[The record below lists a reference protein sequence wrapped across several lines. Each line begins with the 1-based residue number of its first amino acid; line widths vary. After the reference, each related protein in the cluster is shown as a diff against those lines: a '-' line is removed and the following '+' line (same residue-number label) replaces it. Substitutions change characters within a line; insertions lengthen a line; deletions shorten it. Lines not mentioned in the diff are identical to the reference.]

1 MIKFM
6 FNLFCYLK
14 NRDKI
19 IFLLSD
25 IDNTL
30 RSIYKYHEVTTETA
44 HSIENVRNKLLDIDR
59 LIGGQDEN

>member
-19 IFLLSD
+19 MFFLSD
-25 IDNTL
+25 IDNIL

-44 HSIENVRNKLLDIDR
+44 HSIEDVRNKLLELDS
-59 LIGGQDEN
+59 LMGGEDEN